1 MKETLRIL
9 VVDNDEVDRMIV
21 RRALTYAGVCMEL
34 SEVSDGSDALAAL
47 KTTTYDCVFLDYRL
61 PDQDVLALID
71 SLRSAEIKVPLVVLT
86 SEQDEEIAVELIKAG
101 ATDYLSKARLC
112 SETLAQVLRHAIRIH
127 RAEMQTALVNQQLRA
142 TNEQLVRQNQELEQQ
157 RQQIQLQN
165 FKLLEAS
172 RLKSQFLATIS
183 HELRTPM
190 NAIIGFSQILLRP
203 KFGKLTHQQRDMVE
217 RILNNGKHLLM
228 LLNEVLDFSKLE
240 GGQLELKPE
249 LFDLTKVINIVVGE
263 MRSLAEA
270 KKLSLR
276 VDINME
282 HPLIFND
289 SMRVRQILINLLSN
303 AVKFTESGNV
313 WIEVTELPQNRLS
326 LAVRDTGIGIDTKD
340 FQHVFEPFRQVDQSI
355 TRKYP
360 GTGLGLAIIDSLV
373 KMMGGKIILE
383 SQLGVG
389 SMFRIEI
396 PRQLSLPTLVGRLS
410 SFKMDGHDVFC
421 SVQNPHKSLPKS
433 SQAPMSFPHIK
444 L

>member
-34 SEVSDGSDALAAL
+34 SEVNDGSDALAAL

-61 PDQDVLALID
+61 PDQDVLALIH

-86 SEQDEEIAVELIKAG
+86 CEKDEEIAVELIKAG
-101 ATDYLSKARLC
+101 ATDYLSKTRLC
-112 SETLAQVLRHAIRIH
+112 SETLVQVLRHAIRMH
-127 RAEMQTALVNQQLRA
+127 RAEMQTALIKQQLRE
-142 TNEQLVRQNQELEQQ
+142 TNEQLLRKNQEIEQQ
-157 RQQIQLQN
+157 KQQIQLQN

-249 LFDLTKVINIVVGE
+249 LFDVTKVINIVVGE

-270 KKLSLR
+270 KKLSLL

-282 HPLIFND
+282 HPLIFHD
-289 SMRVRQILINLLSN
+289 SIRVRQILINLLSN
-303 AVKFTESGNV
+303 AVKFTESGNIWV
-313 WIEVTELPQNRLS
+313 EVTELPQNRLS
-326 LAVRDTGIGIDTKD
+326 LAVRDTGIGIDPQN
-340 FQHVFEPFRQVDQSI
+340 FQNIFEPFRQVDQSI

-396 PRQLSLPTLVGRLS
+396 PRQLSVPNLVGKLPS
-410 SFKMDGHDVFC
+410 LNLDGNDVFC
-421 SVQNPHKSLPKS
+421 SVHNPHQSLPKS
-433 SQAPMSFPHIK
+433 TQIPMSFPHIK